1 MDVPAEPASRE
12 DLARAW
18 WAALRAT
25 CYMPLPAGQAA
36 NLIAG
41 LLDRLVEAL
50 TQDTFAPHPA
60 AEVGAR
66 LVKDG
71 FVGARSL
78 GVTLELLA
86 QTLPTQAELQP
97 VAGLS
102 GKVASLLG
110 ELASGY
116 ATALRRR
123 TLDQQEEVKSAL
135 VRSIRMGEAKFRE
148 VFDAAPLGIAISRLD
163 GPITD
168 TNITLG
174 EILGQ
179 TPASLTDCDIRELFH
194 PEDAGLLAA
203 IYQNLAN
210 GQRSRFR
217 ARVKLLDANGDTT
230 WASLAVSL
238 LRDAEGTPTHHVTMV
253 EDVTDV
259 HLLEERLRH
268 QTLHDLLTGLPNQE
282 YFWIHLQTV
291 LERARP
297 GTTITLCK
305 IDLDGFA
312 VINDGHGH
320 EAGNLVLRAVA
331 TRLKQLVEDQPAMVA
346 RFGADEFVI
355 VIEESANPPDLVA
368 LAKAINSELSEPV
381 YHGDYG
387 LAVSAGIGLARRPAH
402 GSEAAELV
410 RIADTTLHRAK
421 RIGRA
426 QWGLDDPH
434 ADAGE
439 RAQYTL
445 AMAMPGAWEN
455 GQVTLRY
462 QPLVRL
468 DPVAA
473 DCKRIVAVQALL
485 HWEHPARGVLAP
497 EECVAL
503 GEQTGLVIS
512 IGPWMLQQACAA
524 LRAWR
529 DLLGTG
535 TPPLRVD
542 LTAHLAHDPD
552 LMAVLRDAL
561 NSTRLRPEDLQ
572 LGIPIGPIFAGC
584 HDTEDNLRALADAG
598 VGIVLTRYGQTI
610 GNLAMLEN
618 RPVQAVDIT
627 DPSVRV
633 SALQPDS
640 IVREALGALVPL
652 IRRTGTAVV
661 VGNVDS
667 AEEADWWRSIGLDSA
682 RGAAFAASCEPEHI
696 PALLTAQ

>member
-1 MDVPAEPASRE
+1 
-12 DLARAW
+12 
-18 WAALRAT
+18 
-25 CYMPLPAGQAA
+25 MPLPAGQGTP
-36 NLIAG
+36 LIAG
-41 LLDRLVEAL
+41 LLDRLIEMLTEA
-50 TQDTFAPHPA
+50 TFAPRPA

-66 LVKDG
+66 LVENG

-78 GVTLELLA
+78 GVTLEVLA
-86 QTLPTQAELQP
+86 KALPAQAELQTAASLP
-97 VAGLS
+97 

-135 VRSIRMGEAKFRE
+135 VRAIREGEARFRE
-148 VFDAAPLGIAISRLD
+148 VFSSTPVGSAISELN
-163 GPITD
+163 GAITQ
-168 TNITLG
+168 TNAALAD
-174 EILGQ
+174 ILGYA
-179 TPASLTDCDIRELFH
+179 PVELVGRDVHELFH
-194 PEDAGLLAA
+194 PEDAKLLTAT
-203 IYQNLAN
+203 YRNLAE

-217 ARVKLLDANGDTT
+217 ARVKLLDAKGDTT
-230 WASLAVSL
+230 WASLAASV

-253 EDVTDV
+253 EDVTDA

-282 YFWIHLQTV
+282 YFWIHLQSV

-297 GTTITLCK
+297 GETVTLCK

-312 VINDGHGH
+312 VVNDGHGH
-320 EAGNLVLRAVA
+320 EAGNLVLRSVA
-331 TRLKQLVEDQPAMVA
+331 TRLKQLVADQPAMVA
-346 RFGADEFVI
+346 RFGADEFAI
-355 VIEESANPPDLVA
+355 VIEESANPPDPVA

-381 YHGDYG
+381 YLGEYG
-387 LAVSAGIGLARRPAH
+387 LAVSAGIGLVRRRAN
-402 GSEAAELV
+402 GIEAAELV

-439 RAQYTL
+439 RARYTL
-445 AMAMPGAWEN
+445 AMSMPGAWEN

-468 DPVAA
+468 DPAAA
-473 DCKRIVAVQALL
+473 DTGRIVAVQALL
-485 HWEHPARGVLAP
+485 HWEHPERGVLVP

-503 GEQTGLVIS
+503 AEQTGLVIS
-512 IGPWMLQQACAA
+512 IGLWMLQQACAA

-561 NSTRLRPEDLQ
+561 NATRLRPEELQ
-572 LGIPIGPIFAGC
+572 LGIPVGPISAGC

-598 VGIVLTRYGQTI
+598 VGIVLTRYGQSI

-633 SALQPDS
+633 SAQQPDS

-661 VGNVDS
+661 VGGVDC
-667 AEEADWWRSIGLDSA
+667 AEEADWWRSIGIDSA
-682 RGAAFAASCEPEHI
+682 RGAALAAPCEAEHV
-696 PALLTAQ
+696 PALLAAR